1 MRSGVAFLSP
11 GLIPMGEPT
20 PRRDLDLRPGDFVRV
35 KSFQEIRATLDI
47 TGSNRHLFFDAELV
61 PYCGRVYRVKAR
73 VENFVDEKTGK
84 MQRLRT
90 PAVILEGVIADPLYG
105 GPTDVLPSQ
114 LYSWWREIWLEKVSE
129 APAEREVT
137 CEERKVARI
146 GLRLPPVLSLLPL
159 RNFTK

>member
-1 MRSGVAFLSP
+1 
-11 GLIPMGEPT
+11 MGEPT

-105 GPTDVLPSQ
+105 GQRMFCPRSSIPGGGKSGSKRSQRPPPS
-114 LYSWWREIWLEKVSE
+114 
-129 APAEREVT
+129 
-137 CEERKVARI
+137 AR
-146 GLRLPPVLSLLPL
+146 
-159 RNFTK
+159 